1 MCVKI
6 TVGLDVTYNLVHG
19 QQHFE
24 GNCYLRVYG
33 TREMEAGVSSE
44 TLVNFNGL
52 HGATSHK
59 IFISVRKSSLTLV
72 CSYIVHVE
80 TYYCAHKYVYS
91 FQSYS
96 HYGHHSKSV

>member
-6 TVGLDVTYNLVHG
+6 AVILDVTYNLVHG

-33 TREMEAGVSSE
+33 TREMEATVFSE
-44 TLVNFNGL
+44 TLVSFNRL

-59 IFISVRKSSLTLV
+59 IFISVRKSGLTLGYV
-72 CSYIVHVE
+72 CIVHVE
-80 TYYCAHKYVYS
+80 TYYCACKHVWS
-91 FQSYS
+91 FHNQS
-96 HYGHHSKSV
+96 HCGRHTKPV